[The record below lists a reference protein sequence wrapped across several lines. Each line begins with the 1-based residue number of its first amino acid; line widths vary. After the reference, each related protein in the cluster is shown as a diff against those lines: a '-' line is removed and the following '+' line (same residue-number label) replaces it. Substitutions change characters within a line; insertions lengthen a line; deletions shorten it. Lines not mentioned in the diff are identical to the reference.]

1 MAGTEGTDGRT
12 EDADTEAVVAGVV
25 ERVET
30 EAEETIGRT
39 LWRTGHWL
47 ATNTPGVSRQ
57 AIEEKTVP
65 WKEGPNQKLGVNAV
79 IPDLSDQL

>member
-1 MAGTEGTDGRT
+1 MVAGTEGIDGRT

-30 EAEETIGRT
+30 EAEETIGGT

-47 ATNTPGVSRQ
+47 VTNTPSVSRQ
-57 AIEEKTVP
+57 AIREKTVP
-65 WKEGPNQKLGVNAV
+65 
-79 IPDLSDQL
+79 

>member
-30 EAEETIGRT
+30 EAEETIGGI
-39 LWRTGHWL
+39 LWRTGH
-47 ATNTPGVSRQ
+47 
-57 AIEEKTVP
+57 
-65 WKEGPNQKLGVNAV
+65 
-79 IPDLSDQL
+79 